1 MNKVE
6 QLSMLYNQAHALTTA
21 LQTELVLT
29 YEDRKDHLAWYG
41 DQYPEAK
48 HAFDDRIKRLRS
60 LVKVAQSRRKRRELA
75 LNKSI
80 GVS

>member
-6 QLSMLYNQAHALTTA
+6 QLSMLYIQAHTLLRA

-29 YEDRKDHLAWYG
+29 YEDRRDHLAWYG
-41 DQYPEAK
+41 DKYPEFI
-48 HAFDDRIKRLRS
+48 HTYDTRIARLR
-60 LVKVAQSRRKRRELA
+60 LLIKLAQSRRKRRELA
-75 LNKSI
+75 LNKVI